1 MVMAD
6 NKMKSAKSK
15 NQLYSFKD
23 DHPQIAGGVRDEL
36 AGLNQGISATKR
48 NPTPMEIQNALQ
60 KLQTEKEV

>member
-23 DHPQIAGGVRDEL
+23 DHP
-36 AGLNQGISATKR
+36 
-48 NPTPMEIQNALQ
+48 
-60 KLQTEKEV
+60 